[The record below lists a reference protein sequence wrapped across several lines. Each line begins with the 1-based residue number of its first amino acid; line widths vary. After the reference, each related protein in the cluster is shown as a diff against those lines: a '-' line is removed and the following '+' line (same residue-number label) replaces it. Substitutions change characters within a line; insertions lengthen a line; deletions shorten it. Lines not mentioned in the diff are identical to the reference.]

1 MHDGGTD
8 MKLYVNSKMVCKSVM
23 HYNAREGYKPHRR
36 LTKRQGG
43 HGGHGVMHIS
53 DPGACTD
60 FGSVNI
66 GDRLTA
72 EVISIMTFNLMND
85 C

>member
-1 MHDGGTD
+1 

-23 HYNAREGYKPHRR
+23 HYNAREGYNPHRR
-36 LTKRQGG
+36 LTRRQGG
-43 HGGHGVMHIS
+43 HGGHGGGDKAMHIS

-60 FGSVNI
+60 FGTVNM

-72 EVISIMTFNLMND
+72 EVFSIMTFNLMND